1 MSDKEGATDPLPFDA
16 ASDDG
21 RSDIGEAAA
30 LVLASLADDQPPD
43 PVEDVVVGL
52 PSSSPVYQ
60 SIPHAPINDGTESP
74 DDDNCNDK
82 IDANDDNSVVQ
93 AVGISP
99 QPIVRK
105 LTMTATDEEKYDDG
119 YNSDGD
125 VGPFFD
131 AVNNEP
137 DAKRSC
143 WRRRGRA
150 FLCQWVV
157 WLLPKKSQQ
166 KSTNLRRVI

>member
-21 RSDIGEAAA
+21 RSNIGDAAA
-30 LVLASLADDQPPD
+30 LVLASLADEQPPD
-43 PVEDVVVGL
+43 PVEDVVDGL
-52 PSSSPVYQ
+52 PPSSPVYQ

-74 DDDNCNDK
+74 DDENGNDK
-82 IDANDDNSVVQ
+82 NDANDDNSVVQ
-93 AVGISP
+93 AVGIPP
-99 QPIVRK
+99 QPIVQK
-105 LTMTATDEEKYDDG
+105 LTMTAADEEKYDDG
-119 YNSDGD
+119 YDSDGD

-137 DAKRSC
+137 DEEE
-143 WRRRGRA
+143 
-150 FLCQWVV
+150 
-157 WLLPKKSQQ
+157 LLEKEGESLPVSMGGLVTPEEEPK